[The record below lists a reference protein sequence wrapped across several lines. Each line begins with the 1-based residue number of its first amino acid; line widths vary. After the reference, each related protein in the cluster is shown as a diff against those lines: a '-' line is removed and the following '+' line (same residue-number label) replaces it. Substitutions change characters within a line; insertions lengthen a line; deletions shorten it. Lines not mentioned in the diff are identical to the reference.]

1 MDFLQELAATK
12 MKKTTNTLSNSNYIV
27 HFLAKT
33 SFFYEKLFEICTYIW
48 FCFTFVCRIILL
60 YCTNVTNTKAIN
72 NRQIIEISKKRFGKP
87 HTFLKYVSHLLLN
100 ICAYL

>member
-33 SFFYEKLFEICTYIW
+33 SFYEKLFEICTYG
-48 FCFTFVCRIILL
+48 FVLHVYAV
-60 YCTNVTNTKAIN
+60 YCTNVTDTKAIN
-72 NRQIIEISKKRFGKP
+72 NQQIIEISKKRFGKP
-87 HTFLKYVSHLLLN
+87 HILKYYPTPYHYR
-100 ICAYL
+100 IIGA